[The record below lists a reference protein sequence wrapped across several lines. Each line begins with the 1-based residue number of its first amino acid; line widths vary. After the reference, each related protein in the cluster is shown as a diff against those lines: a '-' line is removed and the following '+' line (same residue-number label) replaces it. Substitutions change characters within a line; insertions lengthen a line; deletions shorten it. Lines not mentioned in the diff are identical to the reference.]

1 MKERIINEI
10 LESANV
16 KRLICKDNVIVKQI
30 EECAKNCI
38 NALSKGGKIIF
49 CGNGGSFSD
58 SQHKTAEL
66 IGKFAKDRDPLA
78 SIALGTNT
86 SSFSAIGNDLGYDY
100 TFSRELEAVGN
111 KKDFIIALSTSG
123 NSKNIVELL
132 TKAKSLK
139 IKSLLLTG
147 KNQSKASNIS
157 ESIFVPSLITARI
170 QECHIM
176 IGQIVCGIIEDEIF
190 PD

>member
-10 LESANV
+10 LESANI
-16 KRLICKDNVIVKQI
+16 KRLIYEDNSIVKQI
-30 EECAKNCI
+30 EKCAKNCI
-38 NALSKGGKIIF
+38 DALSKGGKIIF

-58 SQHKTAEL
+58 SQHLSAEL
-66 IGKFAKDRDPLA
+66 IGRFAKDRDPLA

-86 SSFSAIGNDLGYDY
+86 SSLSAIGNDLGYRY
-100 TFSRELEAVGN
+100 TFSRELEAIGN

-123 NSKNIVELL
+123 NSNNIIELL
-132 TKAKSLK
+132 NKAKSLK

-147 KNQSKASNIS
+147 KKQSRASKLS
-157 ESIFVPSLITARI
+157 ESIFVPSLKTARI

-190 PD
+190 PS

>member
-1 MKERIINEI
+1 MKERIVNEI
-10 LESANV
+10 LESANI
-16 KRLICKDNVIVKQI
+16 KRLICEDNRIVKQI

-38 NALSKGGKIIF
+38 DALSKGGKIIF

-58 SQHKTAEL
+58 SQHLSAEL
-66 IGKFAKDRDPLA
+66 IGRFAKDRDPLA

-86 SSFSAIGNDLGYDY
+86 SSLSAIGNDLGYKY
-100 TFSRELEAVGN
+100 TFSRELEAIGN

-123 NSKNIVELL
+123 NSNNIIELL
-132 TKAKSLK
+132 NKAKSLK

-147 KNQSKASNIS
+147 KKQSRASKLS
-157 ESIFVPSLITARI
+157 ESIFVPSLKTARI

-190 PD
+190 PS